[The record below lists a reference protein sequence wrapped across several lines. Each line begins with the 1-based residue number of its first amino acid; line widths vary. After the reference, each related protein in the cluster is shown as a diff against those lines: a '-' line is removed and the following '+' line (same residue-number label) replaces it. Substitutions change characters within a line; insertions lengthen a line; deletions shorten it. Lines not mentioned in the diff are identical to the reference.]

1 MQKVHERAADFL
13 HPASQREWVGD
24 ENIKRKKNDE
34 GLTKNAVPTAWKG
47 LPDRCGQS
55 PERAQ
60 KKSHRA
66 IYLSIRLRWY
76 FRTSMKVD
84 SHGWITIYVK
94 SEPCVITSVN
104 CGMYPSVAE
113 FWCEFECRL
122 TLNVENRGWN
132 VFYTRVWIKLGF
144 RFPPGPPLSKDVAKI
159 MFLTAIYVNFLW
171 NLLTAIIVTF
181 NLYWF
186 SHCYGGGIQWEDK
199 MIAMRINICILGF

>member
-1 MQKVHERAADFL
+1 MKISNVKKTMKVWRKMPCRQPGKGCQIGAANLQKG
-13 HPASQREWVGD
+13 P
-24 ENIKRKKNDE
+24 K
-34 GLTKNAVPTAWKG
+34 
-47 LPDRCGQS
+47 
-55 PERAQ
+55 

-94 SEPCVITSVN
+94 SERCVITSVN

-113 FWCEFECRL
+113 FRCEFECRL

-159 MFLTAIYVNFLW
+159 MFLTAIYVNFLR
-171 NLLTAIIVTF
+171 NLLTAIIVNF
-181 NLYWF
+181 NLY
-186 SHCYGGGIQWEDK
+186 
-199 MIAMRINICILGF
+199 